1 MAASEKVADFWDR
14 PIPTPMIGSLPF
26 SGTLPPFQPMVG
38 MNQNALV
45 SFAQPQ
51 LTQQPQITM
60 LITSQDHYKTLVKDG
75 SIYPPFPGSP
85 AATYLW
91 ALARPEPLAL
101 PIDWAPFCD
110 RDDPQQR
117 PIYYDC
123 VTKISTY
130 TKPTMHGERAWAG
143 TYGPPQVPLQPA
155 LGQYGQAPQVGRRFP
170 APYWAAQHLAPPSPG
185 TLVNPQSHTIP
196 ASFTSM
202 QPPNQPVPGSWINPR
217 AVASQASRSNLNLPD
232 PLQSAQD
239 KPSGSVQVNG
249 AKKKNKVVFLLED
262 GVARGFLVTDS
273 SGKQEL
279 RAVRPPA
286 NRAAS
291 HYLGFASNQHAKN
304 TPGRNERSAST
315 YRAVTNPH
323 KKTGDVDRTPR
334 PSDVTEKKAGNSHGK
349 FCRIL
354 DG

>member
-1 MAASEKVADFWDR
+1 MADFWDR
-14 PIPTPMIGSLPF
+14 STYPTLMVVSVPF

-45 SFAQPQ
+45 PFGQPQ
-51 LTQQPQITM
+51 LTPQPQITM
-60 LITSQDHYKTLVKDG
+60 LITSQDHYKTLVQYG
-75 SIYPPFPGSP
+75 SIYPPFLRPP

-91 ALARPEPLAL
+91 GLARPEPLAL
-101 PIDWAPFCD
+101 PLDWEPFCD
-110 RDDPQQR
+110 RDDPQQC

-155 LGQYGQAPQVGRRFP
+155 LGQYGQAPQVARQFP
-170 APYWAAQHLAPPSPG
+170 APYWPAHHLAPPGPG
-185 TLVNPQSHTIP
+185 TWVNRQSHTIP
-196 ASFTSM
+196 ASSTGM
-202 QPPNQPVPGSWINPR
+202 QPPNQPIPESWIIPKI
-217 AVASQASRSNLNLPD
+217 VASQASRSNLNLSD
-232 PLQSAQD
+232 PLQSAQI
-239 KPSGSVQVNG
+239 KPSGGVQVNG
-249 AKKKNKVVFLLED
+249 AKKKNKVVFFLED
-262 GVARGFLVTDS
+262 GVTKGVLATDS

-304 TPGRNERSAST
+304 TPARKGRSAST

-323 KKTGDVDRTPR
+323 KETVDVDRTPR
-334 PSDVTEKKAGNSHGK
+334 PSDFMGKKAGNSQRKLCG
-349 FCRIL
+349 IL